1 MNMNKC
7 KCIVVSGKS
16 NVGKTSS
23 INLLIDRLIDE
34 GYKTNGPHFYGEIRE
49 SNDRW
54 IIFDINGKKLGI
66 GSRGDGSEGVIASLT
81 KLVGCNYVISAS
93 HLYGDSIDEY
103 LKESTD
109 WGKHPTFKL
118 NEMVILNKP
127 GSGDDKKTQDLDNQ
141 AFADY
146 LYQICFKLFNL

>member
-1 MNMNKC
+1 MANC
-7 KCIVVSGKS
+7 KCIVASGKS
-16 NVGKTSS
+16 NVGKTAS
-23 INLLIDRLIDE
+23 INLLINKLIDA
-34 GYKTNGPHFYGEIRE
+34 GYKVDGPRFYGEKRE

-54 IIFDINGKKLGI
+54 AIFTINGKKLGI
-66 GSRGDGSEGVIASLT
+66 ASRGDGALGVIASLT
-81 KLVGCNYVISAS
+81 KLVGCDYFISAS

-127 GSGDDKKTQDLDNQ
+127 GSGDDEQMQNFDNRI
-141 AFADY
+141 FADY
-146 LYQICFKLFNL
+146 LYKISFELFNLK